1 MYNIYIY
8 IYIYRYIKGIL
19 YNIIVYGEMRMKKRL
34 IIPLSIA
41 AMTLASVTAVSAA
54 QEPAVQPQYGVV
66 SDYEMVG
73 ASNYATYGQFKYSVN
88 SNNEAV
94 INGLTDEAASD
105 TDIHLIIPAQIN
117 GYNVTRIEELAF
129 QNNVNIKSVV
139 FSEGLKTIG
148 YNAFSGCVN
157 LTGTITIPS
166 TVIKVGETNT
176 ARAGVFNNTSIS
188 KVVFKEGTDKLI
200 IGQYAFS
207 NCKSLT
213 EVNLSSNVS
222 DIYDGAFN
230 NDSSLENITLKDGA
244 YTLNIYDKAF
254 MNTSIKN
261 VVFPE
266 NTLTIGADAFNG
278 DVQLTSITLN
288 EGLKTI
294 GKSAFNGCNN
304 LSGKLVIPS
313 TVTKIGY
320 DMYSSGAFADT
331 AITSV
336 EIKDGSEGLT
346 INGSTFKNCK
356 MLESV
361 SLSDRIVSISY
372 YAFENDSNLS
382 SVEFK
387 EVQSNLTIGD
397 SAFHNTAIKEVKL
410 PSKTIGRYA
419 FKDCAKLEKIE
430 FNEGLTS
437 IGNEAF
443 GNDTSLGGVLS
454 IP

>member
-1 MYNIYIY
+1 
-8 IYIYRYIKGIL
+8 
-19 YNIIVYGEMRMKKRL
+19 
-34 IIPLSIA
+34 
-41 AMTLASVTAVSAA
+41 
-54 QEPAVQPQYGVV
+54 
-66 SDYEMVG
+66 MVG

-410 PSKTIGRYA
+410 PSKTKTIGRYA